1 MPHRESGGGVN
12 FATMVGQ
19 RCPHCQHVLPAT
31 LYEAAGIAICPE
43 CDQTLHWHD
52 GTLRTM
58 SNAELQQL
66 DDDVRRTIENAAA
79 GMIIGMDLSDGEDF
93 TVEAWLDDD
102 GNLIDARTLRSKH

>member
-1 MPHRESGGGVN
+1 MSDCQSGGRVN
-12 FATMVGQ
+12 FPTMVG
-19 RCPHCQHVLPAT
+19 RACPACQQALPAT
-31 LYEAAGIAICPE
+31 LYEVAGIAICPE
-43 CDQTLHWHD
+43 CDQTLHWQD
-52 GTLRTM
+52 GALCVM

-79 GMIIGMDLSDGEDF
+79 GVIIGMDLSDGDDF